1 MASIK
6 DILTSYGSAA
16 RDNYPQGDDV
26 EDAMDCIVYFISQH
40 GYEFEDSLLE
50 DLRQDIGL
58 CPIRD
63 VFKSFD
69 RCSECMFVSKCGFKS
84 KGL

>member
-6 DILTSYGSAA
+6 DILSSYGSAA

-26 EDAMDCIVYFISQH
+26 EDAMDTIILFIGQH

-50 DLRQDIGL
+50 ELREDIGL
-58 CPIRD
+58 CPERD
-63 VFKSFD
+63 VFKCFNH
-69 RCSECMFVSKCGFKS
+69 CYECEFAVKCGFRI
-84 KGL
+84 

>member
-6 DILTSYGSAA
+6 DILSSYGSAA

-26 EDAMDCIVYFISQH
+26 EDAMDTIILFIGQN

-50 DLRQDIGL
+50 ELREDIGL
-58 CPIRD
+58 CPERD
-63 VFKSFD
+63 VFKCFKH
-69 RCSECMFVSKCGFKS
+69 CYECEFAVKCGFRI
-84 KGL
+84 